1 MNKTTSGWVLF
12 IVALGMMSSLMA
24 ADVGKLTSWNGAS
37 TPAFISIV
45 MAHFGT
51 VVVAFVAGKLIPE
64 SRNGSKTRSE
74 DHRKED
80 E

>member
-1 MNKTTSGWVLF
+1 MNKSTSGWVLF

-24 ADVGKLTSWNGAS
+24 ADVGKLVNWQGAT
-37 TPAFISIV
+37 TPAFVALI

-64 SRNGSKTRSE
+64 SRNGKQTRK
-74 DHRKED
+74 DD
-80 E
+80 EQ

>member
-24 ADVGKLTSWNGAS
+24 ADVGKLVSWSGAS

-64 SRNGSKTRSE
+64 SRNGSKTRL
-74 DHRKED
+74 DDKKEN